1 MTTETAEAALIPD
14 SPNGWDSGRYDWPQ
28 PPAQTAAVAP
38 LPPQGVP
45 QEVYS
50 RKEALPLLYR
60 PAIWLLGGIGAVCVL
75 GMIGLPWYGQ
85 PVSDGLIA
93 IASLAVGA
101 LANMV
106 ARESGGNG

>member
-1 MTTETAEAALIPD
+1 MTTSLIPE
-14 SPNGWDSGRYDWPQ
+14 STNELDSGRYTWDASA
-28 PPAQTAAVAP
+28 PPAPASPASSPTA
-38 LPPQGVP
+38 QGMP
-45 QEVYS
+45 REVFS
-50 RKEALPLLYR
+50 RKEALPLLYQ

-75 GMIGLPWYGQ
+75 GMIGLPWAGQ

-106 ARESGGNG
+106 ARESSGNGQ